1 MRLLY
6 LDSMKGILILLVI
19 LGHAI
24 QFTSQEY
31 EDNFLFKF
39 IYFFPM
45 LLFLIILE
53 EH

>member
-24 QFTSQEY
+24 QFTSQGY
-31 EDNFLFKF
+31 EDNFMF
-39 IYFFPM
+39 IYFFLM
-45 LLFLIILE
+45 LLFLIILDGY
-53 EH
+53 